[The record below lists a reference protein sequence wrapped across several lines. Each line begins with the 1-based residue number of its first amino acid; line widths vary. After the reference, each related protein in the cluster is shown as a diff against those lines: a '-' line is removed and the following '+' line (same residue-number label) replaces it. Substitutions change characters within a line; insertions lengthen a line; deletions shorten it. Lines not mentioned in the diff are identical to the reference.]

1 MQMSL
6 SASCDEGRYKD
17 QLSFKT
23 NSTNTNENSNRNT
36 DAERVPFENKWI
48 SINVAPIE
56 KHILGGILVTPHTN
70 ICIILHIS
78 RSQTMEKIE

>member
-48 SINVAPIE
+48 SINVAAIE
-56 KHILGGILVTPHTN
+56 KHMVGK
-70 ICIILHIS
+70 S
-78 RSQTMEKIE
+78 W